1 MSEIKTSN
9 PRNNVPTATVSLE
22 DARMI
27 KKIHRIVDG
36 GKNAEVKKG
45 KNGEIKVLK
54 VTKEIA

>member
-1 MSEIKTSN
+1 MSEINISN
-9 PRNNVPTATVSLE
+9 PRNSIPTVTVSVE